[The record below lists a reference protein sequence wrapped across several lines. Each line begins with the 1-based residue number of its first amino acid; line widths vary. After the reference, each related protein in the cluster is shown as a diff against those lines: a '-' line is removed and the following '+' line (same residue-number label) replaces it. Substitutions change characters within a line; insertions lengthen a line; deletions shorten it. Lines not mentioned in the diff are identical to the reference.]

1 MERQEPE
8 ADYESPAG
16 HSRARRGL
24 SLIFVSI
31 FVIAVTG
38 LAFVHPTIGQSARA
52 VKPAAPATYQ
62 LSAVDFVTPT
72 TGWFAATFDSGRFVL
87 LPTEEGGQAGKW

>member
-16 HSRARRGL
+16 RSRARRGL

-31 FVIAVTG
+31 FLIAVTG

-72 TGWFAATFDSGRFVL
+72 TGWVAATVDSCRFVL
-87 LPTEEGGQAGKW
+87 LQKKYGEQTWQR